1 VVIDAHV
8 MMLDGLVTMEMR
20 TFVIMLAGLKIVD
33 MRTRVIVIDLAAC
46 VMAPGDLVIVV
57 VRTVCA
63 AD

>member
-1 VVIDAHV
+1 VVIDARV

-20 TFVIMLAGLKIVD
+20 TFAIVLARLKIVD

-46 VMAPGDLVIVV
+46 VMAAGDLVIVV
-57 VRTVCA
+57 VRTICA

>member
-1 VVIDAHV
+1 VVIDARV

-20 TFVIMLAGLKIVD
+20 TFVIVLAGLKIVD

-46 VMAPGDLVIVV
+46 VMAVGDLVIVV
-57 VRTVCA
+57 VRTICV